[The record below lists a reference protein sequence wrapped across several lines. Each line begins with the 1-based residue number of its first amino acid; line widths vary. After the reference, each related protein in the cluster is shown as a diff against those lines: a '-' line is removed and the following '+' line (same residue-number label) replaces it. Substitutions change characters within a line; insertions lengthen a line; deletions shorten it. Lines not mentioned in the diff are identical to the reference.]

1 VIKKTLVIK
10 KTFWVLV
17 LILLSSNIYAQ
28 PEVNINVEYDKN
40 SYSLEDIVIIAIS
53 CNIPAGYHLYSN
65 PLGPGIGKPLNISVK
80 TNKNIQWIDARKEI
94 PKKYKPDIGGWVW
107 AYESK
112 ATFFLTGVLKEN
124 IDKEKKEIN
133 DTIILD
139 ALICKSVC
147 IPFYKEI
154 PISIK
159 LSDKKS
165 SNISFENNKKL
176 QKLLLESKYLPFNKI
191 GAKQNLAQNLNADL
205 LTKNTA
211 RGNLN
216 KLSEKNDKETIHEL
230 KYNPRENQIKFNIIY
245 AILFA
250 FLAGAI
256 LNAMPC
262 VLPVLGIKILSFSQ
276 GRGIDK
282 KVAVFRSLVFTVGI
296 ISVFIIL
303 ATCAA
308 FFRMSW
314 GEQFQKP
321 AFIISIVCLIFVFG
335 LGLLDVYIILVPTTI
350 TELEKETV
358 KAGGYINDFFYGVFA
373 TILATPCSGPLL
385 GATLAWTL
393 TQSTVIIY
401 TIFISLG
408 IGMSFPYVLFA
419 TSDRLSSL
427 IPKPGAWMEDFKH
440 FLAFLLFGFAVY
452 LMIGLPKDS
461 VLPTLGLCVVL
472 AFVLMIYKR
481 FSPFGSALKRK
492 ISVGMICVLI
502 AFLGWYLNF
511 EIFYNLTSTEAALR
525 AEDLSVKWEDF
536 SFKKLNNAHKQ
547 GRHVIVDFTASWC
560 MNCQFNKITVYY
572 TKEVNELIRSK
583 NIVALKA
590 DITTK
595 NEEAEALLH
604 HLGSKSVPFLAI
616 FPGNDPY
623 HPVIMRDIVRKKTV
637 LNVLKKLKDKGTGRP
652 IFLDAT
658 G

>member
-1 VIKKTLVIK
+1 MIK

-17 LILLSSNIYAQ
+17 FILLSSNIYAQ
-28 PEVNINVEYDKN
+28 PEVNITVEYDKN
-40 SYSLEDIVIIAIS
+40 SYFLDDIVIIALN
-53 CNIPAGYHLYSN
+53 CNIPAGFHLYSN

-80 TNKNIQWIDARKEI
+80 PNENIQWIDARKEI
-94 PKKYKPDIGGWVW
+94 PKKYKPEIGGWVW

-124 IDKEKKEIN
+124 IDKGKTEIN

-147 IPFYKEI
+147 IPLYKEI

-159 LSDKKS
+159 LSAKKS
-165 SNISFENNKKL
+165 SHISFESNKTL
-176 QKLLLESKYLPFNKI
+176 QKLLLESKYLPLHKI
-191 GAKQNLAQNLNADL
+191 SAQQNSVEHSNFYLS
-205 LTKNTA
+205 TKKSS
-211 RGNLN
+211 RENLN
-216 KLSEKNDKETIHEL
+216 KPSEKNDNDTIYEL
-230 KYNPRENQIKFNIIY
+230 KYNPRENQFKFNIIY
-245 AILFA
+245 AVLFA
-250 FLAGAI
+250 LLAGAI

-262 VLPVLGIKILSFSQ
+262 VLPVLGIKVLSFSQ
-276 GRGIDK
+276 GRGSDK
-282 KVAVFRSLVFTVGI
+282 KRAVFRSLVFAVGI
-296 ISVFIIL
+296 ISVFLIL

-308 FFRMSW
+308 FFKMSW
-314 GEQFQKP
+314 GEQFQSP

-335 LGLLDVYIILVPTTI
+335 LGLLDVYMILVPTTI
-350 TELEKETV
+350 TELEKKTT
-358 KAGGYINDFFYGVFA
+358 KADGYSNDFFYGVFA
-373 TILATPCSGPLL
+373 TVLATPCSGPLL

-393 TQSTVIIY
+393 TQSAVVIY

-419 TSDRLSSL
+419 TSDRLSRL

-461 VLPTLGLCVVL
+461 VLPTIGLCVAL

-481 FSPFGSALKRK
+481 FSPFGSPLKRK
-492 ISVGMICVLI
+492 ISVGMLCVFI

-525 AEDLSVKWEDF
+525 AEDISVTWEDF

-572 TKEVNELIRSK
+572 TKEVNEIIRSK

-595 NEEAEALLH
+595 NKEAEALLH

-623 HPVIMRDIVRKKTV
+623 RPIIMRDIVRKKTV
-637 LNVLKKLKDKGTGRP
+637 LSVLKKLQDIETSRP
-652 IFLDAT
+652 IFHDAT